1 MLIFPDDARDERD
14 GIAVRNEEINM
25 HQIVVLDR
33 GWVFVGRTE
42 KGPEDTLLI
51 LEAQNVRRW
60 GTTKG
65 LGQLAMSG
73 PTADTKLDAAGTVRV
88 PVRAVICTLDT
99 EAELWN
105 RK

>member
-1 MLIFPDDARDERD
+1 MY
-14 GIAVRNEEINM
+14 
-25 HQIVVLDR
+25 QIVVLDR

-51 LEAQNVRRW
+51 LEARNVRRW

-65 LGQLAMSG
+65 LGQLALSG
-73 PTADTKLDAAGTVRV
+73 PTGDTKLDPYGTVRA
-88 PVRAVICTLDT
+88 PMRAVICTLDT